1 MGGVEGSSASKGKGG
16 VDGIMTP
23 VKKMEEWR
31 GKRGEKSRGKDKEHS
46 KELSKRQSQ
55 DGSNGHYNQ
64 ILTTIWKSAQD
75 SSSYGA
81 TSNKGRGGNLDVV

>member
-1 MGGVEGSSASKGKGG
+1 VGGVEGSSASEGKGG

-23 VKKMEEWR
+23 VPKMEKWR
-31 GKRGEKSRGKDKEHS
+31 GKGGGKSRGKDKEQS
-46 KELSKRQSQ
+46 QRQSQ
-55 DGSNGHYNQ
+55 DKSNGHCNQ